1 MSRKKTP
8 RERRTLPTLPSRTT
22 TKTTRKMRRRG
33 VTRTMKL
40 PNELLDHATIVTTNK
55 VPSRKPPATRVRMH

>member
-22 TKTTRKMRRRG
+22 KTTRKMRMRG

-40 PNELLDHATIVTTNK
+40 PNELLDHAAIATTNK